1 MIAKLL
7 LFLIRIYWWT
17 LSPLIGS
24 VCRFQPSCSRYT
36 AVCID
41 RFGAA
46 RGSWMGFLR
55 ICRCHPF
62 HPGGYDPPPPAPGS
76 KPAESSTYRG
86 VLPGLPDPGAD
97 DSAEK
102 SASGVHPERV
112 SSNLAP
118 ASDA

>member
-36 AVCID
+36 AVCIE

-46 RGSWMGFLR
+46 RGSWMGLLR

-62 HPGGYDPPPPAPGS
+62 HPGGYDPPPPGPGQEPTRS
-76 KPAESSTYRG
+76 
-86 VLPGLPDPGAD
+86 VLPGLSDP
-97 DSAEK
+97 
-102 SASGVHPERV
+102 ASREAAPKKRASDVHRAPF

-118 ASDA
+118 SSDAPAR

>member
-1 MIAKLL
+1 MISKLL

-36 AVCID
+36 AVCIE

-62 HPGGYDPPPPAPGS
+62 HPGGYDPPPPGPGETKEIRS
-76 KPAESSTYRG
+76 
-86 VLPGLPDPGAD
+86 VLPGLELPPEG
-97 DSAEK
+97 SGAEK
-102 SASGVHPERV
+102 STGDVHRGRV
-112 SSNLAP
+112 SSNLAR

>member
-1 MIAKLL
+1 VIAKLL

-36 AVCID
+36 AVCIE

-62 HPGGYDPPPPAPGS
+62 HPGGYDPPPPGPGETKEIRS
-76 KPAESSTYRG
+76 
-86 VLPGLPDPGAD
+86 VLPGLELPSEG
-97 DSAEK
+97 SGAEK
-102 SASGVHPERV
+102 SAGDVHRGRV
-112 SSNLAP
+112 SSNLAR

>member
-46 RGSWMGFLR
+46 RGSWMGLLR

-76 KPAESSTYRG
+76 KSPESAALRS
-86 VLPGLPDPGAD
+86 VLPGLPDPPAD
-97 DSAEK
+97 GSPEK
-102 SASGVHPERV
+102 SASDVHPERV